1 MTDAKKI
8 MNPHVGSDPPDIRI
22 RIRINTV
29 SLVVE
34 ILAGEGLCSLSTVSF
49 KNMHVRLVQDRLH
62 DETDRSQSLI

>member
-34 ILAGEGLCSLSTVSF
+34 ILAVVEVCALSAQS
-49 KNMHVRLVQDRLH
+49 RLKIC
-62 DETDRSQSLI
+62 T